1 MNFKINNV
9 MIAINQKSLVRK
21 IIPLPVRINQ
31 FTSLKNGA
39 FLSRLNETVINQN
52 FNHKVSS
59 FLLLKRKEKRKKK
72 LEWSDD
78 RDLSVTKIHLTNIYL
93 HFVIAR
99 GDKSALSLALHS
111 VQSLK
116 GVCRV
121 VLYSLCVGRR
131 NTGIY
136 FEWHTPSS
144 QIKNSFRMQNRFQVG
159 SRVTEISGK
168 LLPMSSPP
176 CLSSLLITLVVTI
189 LMTFPVEFI
198 WRRATLTK

>member
-1 MNFKINNV
+1 

-21 IIPLPVRINQ
+21 IIPLPVHINQ

-59 FLLLKRKEKRKKK
+59 FLLLKRKEK
-72 LEWSDD
+72 LEWSGD

-111 VQSLK
+111 V
-116 GVCRV
+116 
-121 VLYSLCVGRR
+121 
-131 NTGIY
+131 
-136 FEWHTPSS
+136 
-144 QIKNSFRMQNRFQVG
+144 
-159 SRVTEISGK
+159 
-168 LLPMSSPP
+168 
-176 CLSSLLITLVVTI
+176 
-189 LMTFPVEFI
+189 
-198 WRRATLTK
+198 